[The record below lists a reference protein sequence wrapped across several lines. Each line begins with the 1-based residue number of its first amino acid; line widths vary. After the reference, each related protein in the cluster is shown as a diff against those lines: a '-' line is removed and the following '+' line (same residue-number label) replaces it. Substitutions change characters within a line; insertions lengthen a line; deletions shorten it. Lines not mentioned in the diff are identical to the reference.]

1 MMLGWLALALFALAA
16 VALAVFR
23 LAGRL
28 RPGGGALC
36 RAPDLLATLDCIEQG
51 VSVVDARMRL
61 VAWNRQYQRLFDY
74 PEGLLQVGRPVAD
87 VIRFNARRGKFGSG
101 PGLDIEAV
109 VRKRVGFM
117 RAGTVHRSQRTLRS
131 GRVLE
136 LRGRPLPRGGYVTSY
151 SDITEF
157 KRVQLQ
163 LRDIHDTF
171 ERRVS
176 ARTRQAEAAQ
186 QSRTQFLTAISHD
199 VLQPINAARLFAS
212 ALDEEQEPE
221 AQRYLAGRINTSL
234 RAAEELLDGLLDV
247 SRLNAGMLQPEPI
260 DFDIEPMLRE
270 LADQYGHVALRA
282 GLQLRLHARRPLP
295 VRSDPRL
302 LRRVLQ
308 NFLANALRY
317 TRSGRILLSARSCR
331 GHVRLQVWDTGPGI
345 APQQLRY
352 VYDEFHRDAQGQGE
366 QARGHGLGLSI
377 CRRFASLLGHPLD
390 ARSAIGRGS
399 VFSISV
405 PRSQPRSQSRS
416 RIRSQS
422 QTDALTQQCP
432 HRPAPDDEPPVEP
445 ASLQG
450 LRVLCLDND
459 ADVLGGMQALLSRW
473 QASVLCAATLDD
485 ALLMMRHQP
494 HVLLVDYHL
503 RDRLDGLDSLDALRA
518 AAPSVRGALLS
529 VDGDGALRQAARLRG
544 YRVLAKPV
552 KPASLRAFL
561 AAKLRA
567 QAAFKP

>member
-1 MMLGWLALALFALAA
+1 MTLGWLALALFALAPLA
-16 VALAVFR
+16 VAALR
-23 LAGRL
+23 WAGRF
-28 RPGGGALC
+28 RPGAGALP
-36 RAPDLLATLDCIEQG
+36 RVPDLLATLDSIDQG

-61 VAWNRQYQRLFDY
+61 VAWNRQYQHFFDY
-74 PEGLLQVGRPVAD
+74 PDGLLKVGRPVAD

-101 PGLDIEAV
+101 LGLDIEAV

-117 RAGTVHRSQRTLRS
+117 RAGTVYRGQRTLRC
-131 GRVLE
+131 GRVVE

-151 SDITEF
+151 RDITDF

-176 ARTRQAEAAQ
+176 ARTRQIEAAQ
-186 QSRTQFLTAISHD
+186 QSRTQFLTAVSHD

-212 ALDEEQEPE
+212 ALNEEHEPE

-247 SRLNAGMLQPEPI
+247 SRLNAGVLQAEPC
-260 DFDIEPMLRE
+260 DFDVEPLLRQ
-270 LADQYGHVALRA
+270 LADQYGLVALRA

-302 LRRVLQ
+302 LRRILQ

-317 TRSGRILLSARSCR
+317 TRSGRILLSARPCG

-345 APQQLRY
+345 APHQLRT
-352 VYDEFHRDAQGQGE
+352 VYDEFQRHAPE
-366 QARGHGLGLSI
+366 QDEPLRGYGLGLSI

-390 ARSAIGRGS
+390 ARSAVGRGS

-405 PRSQPRSQSRS
+405 PRSNTCLQGPPPR
-416 RIRSQS
+416 
-422 QTDALTQQCP
+422 LE
-432 HRPAPDDEPPVEP
+432 RPLSHG
-445 ASLQG
+445 SLQG
-450 LRVLCLDND
+450 LRVLCLDSD
-459 ADVLGGMQALLSRW
+459 PDVLGGMQALLGGW
-473 QASVLCAATLDD
+473 QASVLCAATLDE
-485 ALLMMRHQP
+485 ALSMMRHQP

-529 VDGDGALRQAARLRG
+529 VDGDSALKQAARLRG

-567 QAAFKP
+567 QATLKP